1 MILMGLGRKI
11 SGDSRRNRFQT
22 GRVVTIATGHIV
34 HDTYTGFLPAFLPVF
49 IERLLLSK
57 TEAGLLNFFVQ
68 GPSIVQPFIGHG
80 ADRITHHRLLFMLP
94 VLTAVLMSM
103 LGLVSSYGLLI
114 VLLVIVGLCSAAFHA
129 VAPVVAGRL
138 SGGSLGRGMSLW
150 MVGGEL
156 GRALGP
162 LVIVTAIHMF
172 TLNKVPWLMV
182 PGIFIT
188 AWIAYRVE
196 QSQPESPDP
205 RYALPWRDALNRMRP
220 VFLPIVGLI
229 VVRGF
234 MFAALTIYL
243 PIFLTEQGS
252 GLWMAGASLTIFQT
266 AGVLGA
272 YLGGTLSDRF
282 GRKRVLFVTMG
293 SAAIAMF
300 VFLSSNPFVQIPLLI
315 ILGLTLVSTTPVIMA
330 VIQENFPHNRAL
342 ANGSYMSL
350 SFVLRSVIVVVVGAM
365 GDLIGLRSAFFISGF
380 ILIAGLPILRFLP
393 DNQNDST

>member
-57 TEAGLLNFFVQ
+57 TEAGLLNLFVQ

>member
-1 MILMGLGRKI
+1 MGLGRKI

-57 TEAGLLNFFVQ
+57 TEAGLLNLFVQ

-80 ADRITHHRLLFMLP
+80 ADRITHHRLLFLLP

-114 VLLVIVGLCSAAFHA
+114 MLLVIVGLCSAAFHA

-172 TLNKVPWLMV
+172 TLNKVPWLIV
-182 PGIFIT
+182 PGIFI
-188 AWIAYRVE
+188 AVWIAYRVE